1 MDPVKTADLT
11 DGNLAV
17 HDTLI
22 DFLTTQTEEAE
33 PLPHRTISLAPT
45 ISFEGFSE
53 SEVFQQAADWTR
65 KHVDPGD
72 NAIVTTHFHAW
83 TDRPAGEP
91 RYELVL
97 VLLAM

>member
-1 MDPVKTADLT
+1 MDPVTTADLA
-11 DGNLAV
+11 DGKLAV

-22 DFLTTQTEEAE
+22 GFLTTQTEEAE

-65 KHVDPGD
+65 KHIDSGD